1 MDRAE
6 GRKGADPNLF
16 VEEERE
22 MEASEGIGRGNGDGK
37 PTPAEHRK
45 VRWVHL
51 HGQDETIWE
60 GIACWPTVDD
70 SMVQNEFM
78 AHTMVDTILVPADQS
93 RRSL

>member
-60 GIACWPTVDD
+60 VIACWFVPSLLVCTYMRYID
-70 SMVQNEFM
+70 SSF
-78 AHTMVDTILVPADQS
+78 
-93 RRSL
+93 